1 MLLFIGGVVFFV
13 TSLAYFVS
21 RRWRA
26 GIQQAAKMLS
36 RPGSGMLRAV
46 TVNQLLLLFMGLFGV
61 VNFWIPSDPADSS
74 LREIIVYTMLPL
86 VVFALMATMVSQ
98 VLFNFPRI
106 FAPKELRGEPGA
118 VVVAFRQLTGRK
130 PPPSKSR
137 DAATTQ
143 WDAACGDG
151 VTVVGPQPKLAA
163 GEVVITQRLANWRQ
177 SEFRW
182 VGGKLVVTGSRIF
195 FTAGLIDVAFA
206 GQGWE
211 LAGESI
217 RSVERF
223 KSSENMFRDVLKITG
238 TDGSVNLLLV
248 NKLDR
253 MVTTIRDTFTLDGVS
268 AP

>member
-1 MLLFIGGVVFFV
+1 MGLFLCGIGILVI
-13 TSLAYFVS
+13 SLPYFVS
-21 RRWRA
+21 RRLRA
-26 GIQQAAKMLS
+26 VIRQAAKTMN
-36 RPGSGMLRAV
+36 RPGSGAARAV
-46 TVNQLLLLFMGLFGV
+46 TVIELLLVFMGLFGV
-61 VNFWIPSDPADSS
+61 VSYWIPPDPADNS
-74 LREIIVYTMLPL
+74 LGGTIVYTVLSL
-86 VVFALMATMVSQ
+86 VIIALMATMVSQ
-98 VLFNFPRI
+98 VWFNFPRI
-106 FAPKELRGEPGA
+106 FAPRELRGESGA
-118 VVVAFRQLTGRK
+118 VVVLFRQLTGRK

-143 WDAACGDG
+143 WDAAWGDG
-151 VTVVGPQPKLAA
+151 VTVVGPQPKLAV

-217 RSVERF
+217 RSAERF

-248 NKLDR
+248 NRLDR